1 MKRVLSFLLAAVLA
15 SSLLALPAG
24 AADVVRFADVTD
36 QNTIMAVESLRLM
49 GVLDGYN
56 DNTFRPNAALNRAQ
70 FCKMAV
76 YAMHGQEELGLYSTV
91 TIFPDAKPSHWASA
105 YINMASRKGVIA
117 GYPDGRFHPERSVTV
132 GQAVT
137 ILLRMLGYK
146 DEDIGGVWP
155 ASYMAVG
162 ATVGL
167 TDGVGTNGNATL
179 TRSQAAQLFLN
190 LLRADMKE
198 KGSYLSSLGGTVL
211 ANQVLV
217 TSSAAGPDGKET
229 AMRLASGETVYQ
241 MASGKA
247 SNGALNGLRGSLVL
261 DKSGKVLT
269 FVPDAMGVQMTITVA
284 SAKAGQITDVSGA
297 VYTVTGTTQTYYNG
311 AEKPWSEVFSW
322 VSAGSTVTLYLNAA
336 GGADYI
342 FVGGGSTANA
352 AVIVYDNGSTAGFA
366 DLTGGATGYKLYK
379 NGAEVVTKDIQKYD
393 VATYS
398 PATNSIRVCD
408 TRISGFYES
417 CSPSPDEPETI
428 TVLGHDFPVLV
439 TARESISHFKPGDQL
454 TLLLTEDNQVAG
466 AVEAK
471 GTVASS
477 NAIGIVREGGRVDLL
492 CGISLFG
499 GSDDGKDL
507 VGQLVRVS
515 STYRDSTTFKGHLS
529 LSRLAG
535 GNASGNL
542 DVAARTMGQRKLAD
556 NVMIFQNG
564 LDGAE
569 AVSLSDLTDGVIPS
583 GQIAYARVNS
593 ANKVDLIVLNSGID
607 GTVIYGRV
615 YIEMNEVSKVK
626 RDENGNPIRD
636 SKGNLVYEQVDI
648 ETLGVEYGNGKR
660 TKAFSMRYDVN
671 GGDYVAVTLN
681 RGGTG
686 FSSLKK
692 LSETKNVPNSA
703 WTSESLVTIGGR
715 TYTVPSNVLCYNRD
729 MKMWVTLAE
738 AHAYAEQC
746 SIYTEGGY
754 VRCIEV
760 KR

>member
-1 MKRVLSFLLAAVLA
+1 MKRFWSFLLAAVTAL
-15 SSLLALPAG
+15 SLLALPAE
-24 AADVVRFADVTD
+24 AADVVRFSDVTD
-36 QNTIMAVESLRLM
+36 RGTITAVESLRLM
-49 GVLDGYN
+49 GVLDGYS

-91 TIFPDAKPSHWASA
+91 TIFPDAKPAHWASA

-137 ILLRMLGYK
+137 ILLRMLGYEDK
-146 DEDIGGVWP
+146 DIGGVWP
-155 ASYMAVG
+155 DSYMAVG
-162 ATVGL
+162 ATAGL

-179 TRSQAAQLFLN
+179 TRGQAAQLFLN
-190 LLRADMKE
+190 LLRSDMK
-198 KGSYLSSLGGTVL
+198 KGGSYLSSLGGTVL

-217 TSSAAGPDGKET
+217 TSSAAGPDGLET
-229 AMRLASGETVYQ
+229 AMRLASGDNVYQ
-241 MASGKA
+241 LASGKA

-284 SAKAGQITDVSGA
+284 SAKAGQIVDTSGA

-311 AEKPWSEVFSW
+311 EEQPWSKVFSW
-322 VSAGSTVTLYLNAA
+322 VSAGSTVTLYLNAS

-342 FVGGGSTANA
+342 FVGGGSTASS
-352 AVIVYDNGSTAGFA
+352 AVVVYDNGSTAGFA
-366 DLTGGATGYKLYK
+366 DLANGATGYRIYK
-379 NGAEVVTKDIQKYD
+379 NGAEVLAKDIQKYD

-398 PATNSIRVCD
+398 PTTNSIRVCD

-417 CSPSPDEPETI
+417 SSPGPDDPETI
-428 TVLGHDFPVLV
+428 TVLGHPFPVLT
-439 TARESISHFKPGDQL
+439 TARESVSRFKPGDQL

-466 AVEAK
+466 AVEAQ
-471 GTVASS
+471 GNVASS

-492 CGISLFG
+492 CGISLSG
-499 GSDDGKDL
+499 AAEDGKDL
-507 VGQLVRVS
+507 VGQLARVS
-515 STYRDSTTFKGHLS
+515 STYRGHITLTRLS
-529 LSRLAG
+529 G

-542 DVAARTMGQRKLAD
+542 DVAERTLGRRKLAD

-569 AVSLSDLTDGVIPS
+569 AVSLSDLTDGVIPA
-583 GQIAYARVNS
+583 GRIAYAR
-593 ANKVDLIVLNSGID
+593 ANAADRVDLIVLNSGMD
-607 GTVIYGRV
+607 GTVLYGRV
-615 YIEMNEVSKVK
+615 YLEVEDST
-626 RDENGNPIRD
+626 NPAT
-636 SKGNLVYEQVDI
+636 GE
-648 ETLGVEYGNGKR
+648 ETGRELMGVEYGNGQR
-660 TKAFSMRYDVN
+660 TKAFAMNYSVN

-692 LSETKNVPNSA
+692 LTESRNVPNSA
-703 WTSESLVTIGGR
+703 WTGENMVTLGGT
-715 TYTVPSNVLCYNRD
+715 TYRVPSNVLCYNRD
-729 MKMWVTLAE
+729 MRMWVSLAE
-738 AHAYAEQC
+738 AHAYSDHC
-746 SIYTEGGY
+746 NIYTDGGY

-760 KR
+760 SR

>member
-1 MKRVLSFLLAAVLA
+1 MKRFWSFLLAAVMA
-15 SSLLALPAG
+15 SSLLVLPAG
-24 AADVVRFADVTD
+24 AADTVRFSDVTD
-36 QNTIMAVESLRLM
+36 RNTIMAVESLRLM
-49 GVLDGYN
+49 GVLDGYS
-56 DNTFRPNAALNRAQ
+56 DNTFRPGAALNRAQ

-117 GYPDGRFHPERSVTV
+117 GYPDGKFHPERSVTV

-179 TRSQAAQLFLN
+179 TRGQAAQLFLN

-311 AEKPWSEVFSW
+311 AEKPWSQVFSW

-342 FVGGGSTANA
+342 FVGGGSIASS
-352 AVIVYDNGSTAGFA
+352 AVIVYDDGSTAGFA
-366 DLTGGATGYKLYK
+366 DLTGGSTNYKLYK
-379 NGAEVVTKDIQKYD
+379 NGAEVVAKDIRKYD

-398 PATNSIRVCD
+398 PATNAIRVCD

-428 TVLGHDFPVLV
+428 TVLGHDFPVLA
-439 TARESISHFKPGDQL
+439 TARESISRFKPGDQL

-492 CGISLFG
+492 CGISLTG
-499 GSDDGKDL
+499 AAEDGKDL

-515 STYRDSTTFKGHLS
+515 STYRGHIG

-535 GNASGNL
+535 GNAGGNL
-542 DVAARTMGQRKLAD
+542 DVAERTLGQRKLAD

-583 GQIAYARVNS
+583 GRIAYARVNS

-615 YIEMNEVSKVK
+615 YLEMQYT
-626 RDENGNPIRD
+626 PILD
-636 SKGNLVYEQVDI
+636 KDGKPTGEESSLELI
-648 ETLGVEYGNGKR
+648 GVEYGNGKR

-692 LSETKNVPNSA
+692 LDETKNVPNSA

-715 TYTVPSNVLCYNRD
+715 TYKVPSNVLCYNRD

-738 AHAYAEQC
+738 AHAYAESS

>member
-1 MKRVLSFLLAAVLA
+1 MKRFWSFLLAAVMA
-15 SSLLALPAG
+15 SSLLVLPAG
-24 AADVVRFADVTD
+24 AADVVRFSDVTD
-36 QNTIMAVESLRLM
+36 RNTVMAVESLRLM
-49 GVLDGYN
+49 GVLDGYS
-56 DNTFRPNAALNRAQ
+56 DNTFRPGAALNRAQ

-76 YAMHGQEELGLYSTV
+76 YAMNGEEELGLYNTV
-91 TIFPDAKPSHWASA
+91 TIFPDTKPTHWASA

-117 GYPDGRFHPERSVTV
+117 GYPDGKFHPERSVTV

-146 DEDIGGVWP
+146 DENIGGVWP

-179 TRSQAAQLFLN
+179 TRGQAAQLFLN

-198 KGSYLSSLGGTVL
+198 GGSYLASLKATVL
-211 ANQVLV
+211 ENQVLV
-217 TSSAAGPDGKET
+217 TSSAPGPDGLET
-229 AMRLASGETVYQ
+229 AMKLASGETVYQ
-241 MASGKA
+241 LASGKA

-261 DKSGKVLT
+261 DKSGRVIT
-269 FVPDAMGVQMTITVA
+269 FVPDAMGVQLTVTVA
-284 SAKAGQITDVSGA
+284 SAKANQIVDVSGA
-297 VYTVTGTTQTYYNG
+297 TYAVTGKTQTYYNG
-311 AEKPWSEVFSW
+311 EEKPWSEVFSW
-322 VSAGSTVTLYLNAA
+322 VSAGSTVTLYLNSA

-342 FVGGGSTANA
+342 FVGGGSAA
-352 AVIVYDNGSTAGFA
+352 SSAVIAYEDGTTAGFA

-379 NGAEVVTKDIQKYD
+379 NGAEVLARDIRRYD

-417 CSPSPDEPETI
+417 CSPSPDEPSEI
-428 TVLGHDFPVLV
+428 TVLGHAFPVLA
-439 TARESISHFKPGDQL
+439 TARESISRFKPGDQL

-471 GTVASS
+471 GTVAAS

-492 CGISLFG
+492 CGISLTG
-499 GSDDGKDL
+499 AETDGKDL
-507 VGQLVRVS
+507 VGQLARVS
-515 STYRDSTTFKGHLS
+515 STYRGHIG
-529 LSRLAG
+529 LSRLSG
-535 GNASGNL
+535 GNAGGDL
-542 DVAARTMGQRKLAD
+542 DVAARTLGRQKLAD

-564 LDGAE
+564 VDGAE
-569 AVSLSDLTDGVIPS
+569 AVSLSSLNRGVIPA
-583 GQIAYARVNS
+583 GQIVYARKNS
-593 ANKVDLIVLNSGID
+593 ADKVDLIVMNTGVE

-615 YIEMNEVSKVK
+615 YWEYESEQQPVYGEP
-626 RDENGNPIRD
+626 DANGDRP
-636 SKGNLVYEQVDI
+636 VVDTVEKTTEKI
-648 ETLGVEYGNGKR
+648 GVEYGNGKR
-660 TKAFSMRYDVN
+660 TKAFSMRYNVT

-681 RGGTG
+681 SGGTG

-692 LSETKNVPNSA
+692 LDETKDVPNSA
-703 WTSESLVTIGGR
+703 WTSENLVTVGGR
-715 TYTVPSNVLCYNRD
+715 TYTVPSDVLCYNRD
-729 MKMWVTLAE
+729 MKLWVTLAE
-738 AHAYAEQC
+738 AHAYADRC
-746 SIYTEGGY
+746 SIYTDGGY

>member
-1 MKRVLSFLLAAVLA
+1 MKKFWSFLLAAVMA

-91 TIFPDAKPSHWASA
+91 TIFPDAKPTHWASA

-117 GYPDGRFHPERSVTV
+117 GYPDGKFHPERSVTV

-146 DEDIGGVWP
+146 DEDVGGVWP

-162 ATVGL
+162 AAAGL

-179 TRSQAAQLFLN
+179 TRGQAARLFLN

-211 ANQVLV
+211 KNQVLV
-217 TSSAAGPDGKET
+217 TSSAAGPDGQET

-241 MASGKA
+241 MANGKA

-261 DKSGKVLT
+261 DKSGKALT
-269 FVPDAMGVQMTITVA
+269 FVPDAMGVQMTITVS
-284 SAKAGQITDVSGA
+284 SAKATQIVDVSGGT
-297 VYTVTGTTQTYYNG
+297 YSVTGTTQTYYNG
-311 AEKPWSEVFSW
+311 EEKPWSQVFSW
-322 VSAGSTVTLYLNAA
+322 VSAGSTVTLYLNSA

-428 TVLGHDFPVLV
+428 TVLGHDFPVLA

-466 AVEAK
+466 AVEAQ
-471 GTVASS
+471 GSVASS

-492 CGISLFG
+492 CGISLSG
-499 GSDDGKDL
+499 AEEDGKDL
-507 VGQLVRVS
+507 VGQLARVS
-515 STYRDSTTFKGHLS
+515 STYRGHIG

-535 GNASGNL
+535 GNAGGNL
-542 DVAARTMGQRKLAD
+542 DVAERTLGQRKLAD
-556 NVMIFQNG
+556 NVMIFRNG

-583 GQIAYARVNS
+583 GRIAYARVNS
-593 ANKVDLIVLNSGID
+593 SDKVDLIVINSGID
-607 GTVIYGRV
+607 GTVLYGRV
-615 YIEMNEVSKVK
+615 FIEVESTPIF
-626 RDENGNPIRD
+626 DAAGNYTGKDNTRE
-636 SKGNLVYEQVDI
+636 LM
-648 ETLGVEYGNGKR
+648 GVEYGNGQR
-660 TKAFSMRYDVN
+660 TKAFAMNYNVN

-692 LSETKNVPNSA
+692 LNETKNVPNSA
-703 WTSESLVTIGGR
+703 WTSESAVTIGGT
-715 TYTVPSNVLCYNRD
+715 TYRVPSNVQCYNRD

-738 AHAYAEQC
+738 AHAYAESS

-754 VRCIEV
+754 VRCIEA

>member
-1 MKRVLSFLLAAVLA
+1 MKRFWSFLLAAVMA
-15 SSLLALPAG
+15 SSLLVLPAG
-24 AADVVRFADVTD
+24 AADVVRFSDVTD
-36 QNTIMAVESLRLM
+36 RNTVMAVESLRLM
-49 GVLDGYN
+49 GVLDGYS
-56 DNTFRPNAALNRAQ
+56 DNTFRPGAALNRAQ

-76 YAMHGQEELGLYSTV
+76 YAMNGEEELGLYNTV
-91 TIFPDAKPSHWASA
+91 TIFPDTKPTHWASA

-117 GYPDGRFHPERSVTV
+117 GYPDGKFHPERSVTV

-146 DEDIGGVWP
+146 DENIGGVWP

-179 TRSQAAQLFLN
+179 TRGQAAQLFLN

-198 KGSYLSSLGGTVL
+198 GGSYLASLKATVL
-211 ANQVLV
+211 ENQVLV
-217 TSSAAGPDGKET
+217 TSSAPGPDGLET
-229 AMRLASGETVYQ
+229 AMKLASGETVYQ
-241 MASGKA
+241 LASGKA

-261 DKSGKVLT
+261 DKSGRVIT
-269 FVPDAMGVQMTITVA
+269 FVPDAMGVQLTVTVA
-284 SAKAGQITDVSGA
+284 SAKANQIVDVSGA
-297 VYTVTGTTQTYYNG
+297 TYAVTGKTQTYYNG
-311 AEKPWSEVFSW
+311 EEKPWSEVFSW
-322 VSAGSTVTLYLNAA
+322 VSAGSTVTLYLNSA

-342 FVGGGSTANA
+342 FVGGGSA
-352 AVIVYDNGSTAGFA
+352 ASSAVVAYEDGTTAGFA

-379 NGAEVVTKDIQKYD
+379 NGAEVLARDIRKYD

-417 CSPSPDEPETI
+417 CSPSPDEPSEI
-428 TVLGHDFPVLV
+428 TVLGHAFPVLA
-439 TARESISHFKPGDQL
+439 TARQSISRFKPGDQL

-471 GTVASS
+471 GTVAAS

-492 CGISLFG
+492 CGISLTG
-499 GSDDGKDL
+499 AETDGKDL
-507 VGQLVRVS
+507 VGQLARVS
-515 STYRDSTTFKGHLS
+515 STYRGHIG
-529 LSRLAG
+529 LSRLSG
-535 GNASGNL
+535 GNAGGDL
-542 DVAARTMGQRKLAD
+542 DVAARTLGRRKLAD

-564 LDGAE
+564 VDGAE
-569 AVSLSDLTDGVIPS
+569 AVSLASLNRGVIPA
-583 GQIAYARVNS
+583 GQIVYARTN
-593 ANKVDLIVLNSGID
+593 AADKVDLIVMNTGVE

-615 YIEMNEVSKVK
+615 YWEYESEQQPVYG
-626 RDENGNPIRD
+626 DPDANGDRP
-636 SKGNLVYEQVDI
+636 VVDTVEKTTEKI
-648 ETLGVEYGNGKR
+648 GVEYGNGKR
-660 TKAFSMRYDVN
+660 TKAFSMRYNVT

-681 RGGTG
+681 SGGTG

-692 LSETKNVPNSA
+692 LDETKDVPNSA
-703 WTSESLVTIGGR
+703 WTSENLVTVGGR
-715 TYTVPSNVLCYNRD
+715 TYTVPSDVLCYNRD
-729 MKMWVTLAE
+729 MKLWVTLAE
-738 AHAYAEQC
+738 AHAYADRC
-746 SIYTEGGY
+746 SIYTDGGY

>member
-1 MKRVLSFLLAAVLA
+1 MKRILSFLLAAVLA

-24 AADVVRFADVTD
+24 AADVVRFSDVTD
-36 QNTIMAVESLRLM
+36 RNTIMAVESLRLM

-56 DNTFRPNAALNRAQ
+56 DNTFRPGAALNRAQ

-76 YAMHGQEELGLYSTV
+76 YAMNGEEELGLYNTV

-105 YINMASRKGVIA
+105 YINMASRKGIIA
-117 GYPDGRFHPERSVTV
+117 GYPDGKFHPERSVTV

-137 ILLRMLGYK
+137 ILLRMLGYEDK
-146 DEDIGGVWP
+146 DIGGVWP

-179 TRSQAAQLFLN
+179 TRGQAAQLFLN

-198 KGSYLSSLGGTVL
+198 KGSYLSSLKGTVL
-211 ANQVLV
+211 ENQVLV
-217 TSSAAGPDGKET
+217 TSSATGPDGKET
-229 AMRLASGETVYQ
+229 AMKLASGDTVYQ

-261 DKSGKVLT
+261 DRSGKVLT
-269 FVPDAMGVQMTITVA
+269 FVPDAMGVQMTVTVA

-297 VYTVTGTTQTYYNG
+297 VYTVTGKTQTYYNG
-311 AEKPWSEVFSW
+311 EEKPWSEVFSW
-322 VSAGSTVTLYLNAA
+322 VSAGSTVTLYLNSA

-342 FVGGGSTANA
+342 FVGGGSEASS
-352 AVIVYDNGSTAGFA
+352 AVIVYSDGSTAGFG
-366 DLTGGATGYKLYK
+366 DLTGGSTNYKLYK
-379 NGAEVVTKDIQKYD
+379 NGAEVLARDVRKYD
-393 VATYS
+393 VATYA

-417 CSPSPDEPETI
+417 CAPSPDEPEEI
-428 TVLGHDFPVLV
+428 TVLGHTFPVLP
-439 TARESISHFKPGDQL
+439 TARESVSKFKPGDQL
-454 TLLLTEDNQVAG
+454 TLLLTEGNQVAG

-471 GTVASS
+471 GSVASS

-492 CGISLFG
+492 CGITLSG

-515 STYRDSTTFKGHLS
+515 STSRGHLG
-529 LSRLAG
+529 LSRLSG
-535 GNASGNL
+535 GNAGGNL
-542 DVAARTMGQRKLAD
+542 DVAERTMGQRKLAD

-564 LDGAE
+564 VDGAE

-583 GQIAYARVNS
+583 GRIAYARVNS
-593 ANKVDLIVLNSGID
+593 AGKVDLIVINSSVD
-607 GTVIYGRV
+607 GTVIYGRIYLEIEDTQTPV
-615 YIEMNEVSKVK
+615 YGEE
-626 RDENGNPIRD
+626 DE
-636 SKGNLVYEQVDI
+636 KGNKPVVDVI
-648 ETLGVEYGNGKR
+648 QGTKEKIGVEYGNGKR
-660 TKAFSMRYDVN
+660 TKAFAMRYNVN
-671 GGDYVAVTLN
+671 GGDFVAVTLN

-686 FSSLKK
+686 FSSLRK
-692 LSETKNVPNSA
+692 LDETKNVPNSA
-703 WTSESLVTIGGR
+703 WTSENLVTVGGR
-715 TYTVPSNVLCYNRD
+715 TYKVPANVLCYNGD

-738 AHAYAEQC
+738 AHAYADQC
-746 SIYTEGGY
+746 NIYTDGGY

>member
-1 MKRVLSFLLAAVLA
+1 MKRFWSFLLAAVLA
-15 SSLLALPAG
+15 SSLLVFPAG
-24 AADVVRFADVTD
+24 AADVVRFSDVTD
-36 QNTIMAVESLRLM
+36 RNTIMAVESLRLM

-56 DNTFRPNAALNRAQ
+56 DNTFRPGAALNRAQ

-91 TIFPDAKPSHWASA
+91 TIFPDVKPSHWASA
-105 YINMASRKGVIA
+105 YINMASRKGIIA
-117 GYPDGRFHPERSVTV
+117 GYPDGRFHPERTVTV

-137 ILLRMLGYK
+137 ILLRMLGYEDK
-146 DEDIGGVWP
+146 DIGGVWP

-167 TDGVGTNGNATL
+167 TDGVGANGNATL
-179 TRSQAAQLFLN
+179 TRGQAAQLFLN

-229 AMRLASGETVYQ
+229 AMKLASGETVYQ

-261 DKSGKVLT
+261 DKSGKALT
-269 FVPDAMGVQMTITVA
+269 FVPDTMGVQMTITVA
-284 SAKAGQITDVSGA
+284 SAKAGQIVDVSGA
-297 VYTVTGTTQTYYNG
+297 VYTVTGKTQTYYNG
-311 AEKPWSEVFSW
+311 EEKPWSEVFSW

-342 FVGGGSTANA
+342 FVGGGSTASS
-352 AVIVYDNGSTAGFA
+352 AVIVYDDGSTAGFA
-366 DLTGGATGYKLYK
+366 DLTGGSTNYKLYK
-379 NGAEVVTKDIQKYD
+379 NGAEVVAKDIRKYD

-398 PATNSIRVCD
+398 PATNAIRVCD

-428 TVLGHDFPVLV
+428 TVLGHDFPVLA
-439 TARESISHFKPGDQL
+439 TARESVSRFKPGDQL

-477 NAIGIVREGGRVDLL
+477 NAVGIVREGGRVDLL
-492 CGISLFG
+492 CGISLTG
-499 GSDDGKDL
+499 AAEDGKDL

-515 STYRDSTTFKGHLS
+515 STYRGHIG
-529 LSRLAG
+529 LSRLSG
-535 GNASGNL
+535 GNATGNL
-542 DVAARTMGQRKLAD
+542 DVAERTLGQRKLAD

-564 LDGAE
+564 LNGAE
-569 AVSLSDLTDGVIPS
+569 AVSLSDLTDGVVPS
-583 GQIAYARVNS
+583 GRIAYARVNS

-615 YIEMNEVSKVK
+615 YLEMQYT
-626 RDENGNPIRD
+626 PILD
-636 SKGNLVYEQVDI
+636 KDGKPTGEESSLELI
-648 ETLGVEYGNGKR
+648 GVEYGNGKR
-660 TKAFSMRYDVN
+660 TKAFAMGYNVN

-692 LSETKNVPNSA
+692 LDETKNVPNSA

-715 TYTVPSNVLCYNRD
+715 TYKVPSNVLCYNRD

-738 AHAYAEQC
+738 AHAYAE
-746 SIYTEGGY
+746 SSNIYTEGGY

>member
-1 MKRVLSFLLAAVLA
+1 MKKRLLSLLLAVCLAASVLV
-15 SSLLALPAG
+15 LPAS
-24 AADVVRFADVTD
+24 AAETVRFSDVTD
-36 QNTIMAVESLRLM
+36 RDTAMAVESLRLL
-49 GVLDGYN
+49 GVLDGYA
-56 DNTFRPNAALNRAQ
+56 DGSFRPGGVLTRAQ

-76 YAMHGQEELGLYSTV
+76 YAMNGEEELGLYNTV
-91 TIFPDAKPSHWASA
+91 TIFPDTKPTHWASA

-117 GYPDGRFHPERSVTV
+117 GYPDGKFHPERSVTV

-146 DEDIGGVWP
+146 DENIGGVWP

-179 TRSQAAQLFLN
+179 TRGQAAQLFLN

-198 KGSYLSSLGGTVL
+198 GGSYLVSLKATVL
-211 ANQVLV
+211 ENQVLV
-217 TSSAAGPDGKET
+217 TSSAPGPDGLET
-229 AMRLASGETVYQ
+229 AMKLASGETVYQ
-241 MASGKA
+241 LASGKA

-261 DKSGKVLT
+261 DKSGRVIT
-269 FVPDAMGVQMTITVA
+269 FVPDAMGVQMTVTVA
-284 SAKAGQITDVSGA
+284 SAKANQIVDVSGA
-297 VYTVTGTTQTYYNG
+297 TYAVTGKTQTYYNG
-311 AEKPWSEVFSW
+311 EEKPWSEVFSW
-322 VSAGSTVTLYLNAA
+322 VSAGSTVTLYLNSA

-342 FVGGGSTANA
+342 FVGGGSA
-352 AVIVYDNGSTAGFA
+352 ASSAVVAYEDGTTAGFA

-379 NGAEVVTKDIQKYD
+379 NGAEVLARDIRKYD

-417 CSPSPDEPETI
+417 CSPSPDEPSEI
-428 TVLGHDFPVLV
+428 TVLGHAFPVLA
-439 TARESISHFKPGDQL
+439 TARQSISRFKPGDQL

-471 GTVASS
+471 GTVAAS

-492 CGISLFG
+492 CGISLTG
-499 GSDDGKDL
+499 AETDGKDL
-507 VGQLVRVS
+507 VGQLARVS
-515 STYRDSTTFKGHLS
+515 STYRGHIG
-529 LSRLAG
+529 LSRLSG
-535 GNASGNL
+535 GNAGGDL
-542 DVAARTMGQRKLAD
+542 DVAARTLGRRKLAD

-564 LDGAE
+564 VDGAE
-569 AVSLSDLTDGVIPS
+569 AVSLASLNRGVIPA
-583 GQIAYARVNS
+583 GQIVYARTN
-593 ANKVDLIVLNSGID
+593 AADKVDLIVMNTGVE

-615 YIEMNEVSKVK
+615 YWEYESEQQPVYG
-626 RDENGNPIRD
+626 DPDANGDRP
-636 SKGNLVYEQVDI
+636 VVDTVEKTTEKI
-648 ETLGVEYGNGKR
+648 GVEYGNGKR
-660 TKAFSMRYDVN
+660 TKAFSMRYNVT

-681 RGGTG
+681 SGGTG

-692 LSETKNVPNSA
+692 LDETKDVPNSA
-703 WTSESLVTIGGR
+703 WTSENLVTVGGR
-715 TYTVPSNVLCYNRD
+715 TYTVPSDVLCYNRD
-729 MKMWVTLAE
+729 MKLWVTLAE
-738 AHAYAEQC
+738 AHAYADRC
-746 SIYTEGGY
+746 SIYTDGGY

>member
-1 MKRVLSFLLAAVLA
+1 MKRFWSFLLAAVMA
-15 SSLLALPAG
+15 SSLLVLPAG
-24 AADVVRFADVTD
+24 AADVVRFSDVTD

-49 GVLDGYN
+49 GVLDGYS
-56 DNTFRPNAALNRAQ
+56 DNTFRPGTALNRAQ

-76 YAMHGQEELGLYSTV
+76 YAMNGEEELGLYNTV

-105 YINMASRKGVIA
+105 YINMASRKGIIA
-117 GYPDGRFHPERSVTV
+117 GYPDGKFHPERTVTV

-137 ILLRMLGYK
+137 ILLRMLGYEDK
-146 DEDIGGVWP
+146 DIGGVWP

-179 TRSQAAQLFLN
+179 TRGQAAQLFLN

-217 TSSAAGPDGKET
+217 TSSAAGPDGRET
-229 AMRLASGETVYQ
+229 AMKLASGDTVYQ

-284 SAKAGQITDVSGA
+284 SAKAGQITDISGA
-297 VYTVTGTTQTYYNG
+297 VYTVTGKTQTYYNG
-311 AEKPWSEVFSW
+311 EEKPWSEVYSW
-322 VSAGSTVTLYLNAA
+322 VSAGSTVTLYLNAG

-342 FVGGGSTANA
+342 FVGGGSTASS
-352 AVIVYDNGSTAGFA
+352 AVIVYDDGSTAGFG
-366 DLTGGATGYKLYK
+366 DLTGGSTNYKLYK
-379 NGAEVVTKDIQKYD
+379 NGATVLAKDIRKYD

-428 TVLGHDFPVLV
+428 TVLGHAFPVLT
-439 TARESISHFKPGDQL
+439 TARDTISRFKPGDQL

-466 AVEAK
+466 AVEAQ
-471 GTVASS
+471 GSVASS
-477 NAIGIVREGGRVDLL
+477 NAVGIVREGGRVDLL
-492 CGISLFG
+492 CGISLTG
-499 GSDDGKDL
+499 AAEDGKDL

-515 STYRDSTTFKGHLS
+515 STYRGHIG
-529 LSRLAG
+529 LSRLSG
-535 GNASGNL
+535 GNATGNL
-542 DVAARTMGQRKLAD
+542 DVAERTLGRRKLAD

-583 GQIAYARVNS
+583 GRVAYARVNS
-593 ANKVDLIVLNSGID
+593 ADKVDLILLNSGLD

-615 YIEMNEVSKVK
+615 FIEVESTPIL
-626 RDENGNPIRD
+626 DADGNYTGKD
-636 SKGNLVYEQVDI
+636 SMRELM
-648 ETLGVEYGNGKR
+648 GVEYGNGKR
-660 TKAFSMRYDVN
+660 TKAFAMGYNVN
-671 GGDYVAVTLN
+671 GGDYAAVTLN

-692 LSETKNVPNSA
+692 LIETENVPNSA
-703 WTSESLVTIGGR
+703 WTSSSLVTIGGR
-715 TYTVPSNVLCYNRD
+715 TYKVPPNVLCYNRD

-738 AHAYAEQC
+738 AHAYAESS
-746 SIYTEGGY
+746 SIYTDGGY

>member
-1 MKRVLSFLLAAVLA
+1 MKRFWSFLLAAVMA
-15 SSLLALPAG
+15 SSLLVFPAG
-24 AADVVRFADVTD
+24 AADVARFSDVTD

-56 DNTFRPNAALNRAQ
+56 DNTFRPGAALNRAQ

-76 YAMHGQEELGLYSTV
+76 YAMNGQEELGLYSTV
-91 TIFPDAKPSHWASA
+91 TIFPDAKPTHWASA

-117 GYPDGRFHPERSVTV
+117 GYPDGKFHPERSVTV

-137 ILLRMLGYK
+137 ILLRMLGYEDK
-146 DEDIGGVWP
+146 DIGGVWP

-179 TRSQAAQLFLN
+179 TRGQAAQLFLN
-190 LLRADMKE
+190 LLRSDMKE

-229 AMRLASGETVYQ
+229 AMKLASGDTVYQ

-284 SAKAGQITDVSGA
+284 SAKASQIVDVSGGT
-297 VYTVTGTTQTYYNG
+297 YTVTGTTKTYYNG
-311 AEKPWSEVFSW
+311 EKKSWSEVFSW
-322 VSAGSTVTLYLNAA
+322 VSAGSTVTLYLNAG

-342 FVGGGSTANA
+342 FVGGGSTASS
-352 AVIVYDNGSTAGFA
+352 AVIVYDDGSTAGFG

-379 NGAEVVTKDIQKYD
+379 NGAEVLARDIRKYD

-417 CSPSPDEPETI
+417 CSPSPDAPEEI
-428 TVLGHDFPVLV
+428 TVLGHAFPVLA
-439 TARESISHFKPGDQL
+439 TARESISRFKPGDQL

-466 AVEAK
+466 AVEAQ
-471 GTVASS
+471 GSVASS
-477 NAIGIVREGGRVDLL
+477 NAVGIVREGGRVDLL
-492 CGISLFG
+492 CGISLTG
-499 GSDDGKDL
+499 ASEDGKDL

-515 STYRDSTTFKGHLS
+515 STYRGHIG
-529 LSRLAG
+529 LSRLSG
-535 GNASGNL
+535 GNATGNL
-542 DVAARTMGQRKLAD
+542 DVAERTLGRRKLAD

-564 LDGAE
+564 VDGAE
-569 AVSLSDLTDGVIPS
+569 AVSLSSLTDGVIPA
-583 GQIAYARVNS
+583 GRIAYAR
-593 ANKVDLIVLNSGID
+593 ANAADKVDLIVLNSGID

-615 YIEMNEVSKVK
+615 YLEIESTERPVYGEE
-626 RDENGNPIRD
+626 DD
-636 SKGNLVYEQVDI
+636 KGDRPVVDTI
-648 ETLGVEYGNGKR
+648 ETTLEKMGVEYGNGKR
-660 TKAFSMRYDVN
+660 TKAFAMRYGVN
-671 GGDYVAVTLN
+671 SGDYVAVTLN
-681 RGGTG
+681 SGGTG

-692 LSETKNVPNSA
+692 LTETRNVPNSA
-703 WTSESLVTIGGR
+703 WTSESLVTIGGS
-715 TYTVPSNVLCYNRD
+715 TYKVPSNVLCYNRD

-738 AHAYAEQC
+738 AHAYAESS

>member
-1 MKRVLSFLLAAVLA
+1 MKRILSFLLAAVLA
-15 SSLLALPAG
+15 SSLLVLPAG

-56 DNTFRPNAALNRAQ
+56 DNTFRPGAALNRAQ

-76 YAMHGQEELGLYSTV
+76 YAMHGEEELGLYNTV

-117 GYPDGRFHPERSVTV
+117 GYPDGKFHPERSVTV

-155 ASYMAVG
+155 ASYMAAG

-179 TRSQAAQLFLN
+179 TRGQAAQLFLN
-190 LLRADMKE
+190 LLRSDMKE
-198 KGSYLSSLGGTVL
+198 KGSYLASLGGTVL
-211 ANQVLV
+211 ENQVLV
-217 TSSAAGPDGKET
+217 TSSATGPDGLET
-229 AMRLASGETVYQ
+229 AMKLASGDTVYQ

-247 SNGALNGLRGSLVL
+247 SNGALNGLRGTLVL

-269 FVPDAMGVQMTITVA
+269 FVPDAMGVQMTITLA
-284 SAKAGQITDVSGA
+284 SAKASQITDTSGA
-297 VYTVTGTTQTYYNG
+297 TYAVTGTTQTYYNG
-311 AEKPWSEVFSW
+311 EEKPWSEVFSW
-322 VSAGSTVTLYLNAA
+322 VSAGSTVTLYLNSA

-342 FVGGGSTANA
+342 FVGGGSEANS
-352 AVIVYDNGSTAGFA
+352 AVIVYDDGSTAGFG
-366 DLTGGATGYKLYK
+366 DLTGGSSNYKIYK
-379 NGAEVVTKDIQKYD
+379 NGAEATAKNIQKYD

-408 TRISGFYES
+408 TRISGFYEK
-417 CSPSPDEPETI
+417 CAPNPDEPSEI
-428 TVLGHDFPVLV
+428 TVLGHDFPVLA
-439 TARESISHFKPGDQL
+439 TAQASISKFKPGDQL

-471 GTVASS
+471 GNVVSS

-492 CGISLFG
+492 CGISLTG
-499 GSDDGKDL
+499 ASEDGKDL
-507 VGQLVRVS
+507 VGQLARVS
-515 STYRDSTTFKGHLS
+515 STYRGHIG
-529 LSRLAG
+529 LSRLGG
-535 GNASGNL
+535 GNAGGDL
-542 DVAARTMGQRKLAD
+542 DVAERTMGQRKLAD
-556 NVMIFQNG
+556 NVMIFENG
-564 LDGAE
+564 VDGVE
-569 AVSLSDLTDGVIPS
+569 AVSLSSLTDGVIPA
-583 GQIAYARVNS
+583 GRIAYAR
-593 ANKVDLIVLNSGID
+593 ANFADKVDLIVLNTGID

-615 YIEMNEVSKVK
+615 SIEIQSKEVPIKNEAGEDDTK
-626 RDENGNPIRD
+626 
-636 SKGNLVYEQVDI
+636 LVTWEAI
-648 ETLGVEYGNGKR
+648 SIEYGNDKK
-660 TKAFSMRYDVN
+660 TKAYAMRYDVN

-681 RGGTG
+681 RNQSG

-692 LSETKNVPNSA
+692 LDETKNVPNSA
-703 WTSESLVTIGGR
+703 WTSENAVTIGGR
-715 TYTVPSNVLCYNRD
+715 TYKVPSNVQCYNRD
-729 MKMWVTLAE
+729 MKRWVTLAE
-738 AHAYAEQC
+738 AHAYSDHC
-746 SIYTEGGY
+746 SIYTDGGY

>member
-1 MKRVLSFLLAAVLA
+1 MKRFWSFLLAAVLA

-24 AADVVRFADVTD
+24 AADVVRFSDVTD
-36 QNTIMAVESLRLM
+36 RNTIMAVESLRLM

-56 DNTFRPNAALNRAQ
+56 DNTFRPGAALNRAQ

-91 TIFPDAKPSHWASA
+91 TIFPDVKPSHWASA
-105 YINMASRKGVIA
+105 YINMASRKGIIA
-117 GYPDGRFHPERSVTV
+117 GYPDGRFHPERTVTV

-137 ILLRMLGYK
+137 ILLRMLGYEDK
-146 DEDIGGVWP
+146 DIGGVWP

-167 TDGVGTNGNATL
+167 TDGVGANGNATL
-179 TRSQAAQLFLN
+179 TRGQAAQLFLN

-229 AMRLASGETVYQ
+229 AMKLASGETVYQ

-261 DKSGKVLT
+261 DRSGKVLT
-269 FVPDAMGVQMTITVA
+269 FVPDAMGVQMTVTVA
-284 SAKAGQITDVSGA
+284 SAKAGQIVDVSGA
-297 VYTVTGTTQTYYNG
+297 VYTVTGKTQTYYNG
-311 AEKPWSEVFSW
+311 EEKPWSEVFSW
-322 VSAGSTVTLYLNAA
+322 VSAGSTVTLYLNAG

-342 FVGGGSTANA
+342 FVGGGSEASS
-352 AVIVYDNGSTAGFA
+352 AVIVYNDGSTAGFG
-366 DLTGGATGYKLYK
+366 DLAGGSTNYKLYK
-379 NGAEVVTKDIQKYD
+379 NGAEVLARDIRKYD

-398 PATNSIRVCD
+398 SATNSIRVCD
-408 TRISGFYES
+408 TRVTGFYES
-417 CSPSPDEPETI
+417 CTPSPDEPEEI
-428 TVLGHDFPVLV
+428 TVLGHVFPVLA
-439 TARESISHFKPGDQL
+439 TARESISKFKPGDQL
-454 TLLLTEDNQVAG
+454 TLLLTEGNQVAG

-471 GTVASS
+471 GSVATS

-492 CGISLFG
+492 CGISLSG

-515 STYRDSTTFKGHLS
+515 STYRGHLS
-529 LSRLAG
+529 LSRLSGGNAG
-535 GNASGNL
+535 GNLN
-542 DVAARTMGQRKLAD
+542 VAERTMGQRKLAD

-564 LDGAE
+564 VDGAE
-569 AVSLSDLTDGVIPS
+569 AVSLSSLTDGVIPS
-583 GQIAYARVNS
+583 GRIAYARTNS
-593 ANKVDLIVLNSGID
+593 AGKVDLIVLNSGVN
-607 GTVIYGRV
+607 GTVVYGRV
-615 YIEMNEVSKVK
+615 FLEIDTK
-626 RDENGNPIRD
+626 PIYD
-636 SKGNLVYEQVDI
+636 KDDTDKIIGEQEI
-648 ETLGVEYGNGKR
+648 QRLGVEYGNGQR
-660 TKAFSMRYDVN
+660 VGPFTSPYNIN
-671 GGDYVAVTLN
+671 GGEYVAITL
-681 RGGTG
+681 RGKDG
-686 FSSLKK
+686 FSSLKT
-692 LSETKNVPNSA
+692 LDETKNVPNSA
-703 WTSESLVTIGGR
+703 WTSENLVTVGGM
-715 TYTVPSNVLCYNRD
+715 TYKVPSDVHCYNRD

-738 AHAYAEQC
+738 AHAYADQC
-746 SIYTEGGY
+746 NIYTDGGY

>member
-1 MKRVLSFLLAAVLA
+1 MKRFWSFLLAAVMA
-15 SSLLALPAG
+15 SSLLVLPAG
-24 AADVVRFADVTD
+24 AADTVRFSDVTD
-36 QNTIMAVESLRLM
+36 RNTIMAVESLRLM
-49 GVLDGYN
+49 GVLDGYS
-56 DNTFRPNAALNRAQ
+56 DNTFRPGAALNRAQ

-179 TRSQAAQLFLN
+179 TRGQAAQLFLN

-342 FVGGGSTANA
+342 FVGGGSTASS
-352 AVIVYDNGSTAGFA
+352 AVIVYDDGSTAGFG

-379 NGAEVVTKDIQKYD
+379 NGAEVVAKDIRKYD

-398 PATNSIRVCD
+398 PATNAIRVCD

-428 TVLGHDFPVLV
+428 TVLGHDFPVLT
-439 TARESISHFKPGDQL
+439 TARESVSKFKPGDQL

-492 CGISLFG
+492 CGISLTG
-499 GSDDGKDL
+499 AAEDGADL

-515 STYRDSTTFKGHLS
+515 STYRGHIG
-529 LSRLAG
+529 LSRLSG
-535 GNASGNL
+535 GNAGGNL
-542 DVAARTMGQRKLAD
+542 DVAERTLGQRKLAD

-564 LDGAE
+564 VDGAE

-583 GQIAYARVNS
+583 GRIAYARVNS
-593 ANKVDLIVLNSGID
+593 ANKVDLIVLNSGVD

-615 YIEMNEVSKVK
+615 YIEIASTEVPIKNEAGEDDTK
-626 RDENGNPIRD
+626 
-636 SKGNLVYEQVDI
+636 LVTW
-648 ETLGVEYGNGKR
+648 ETIGVEYGNGKR

>member
-1 MKRVLSFLLAAVLA
+1 MKRFLSFLLAAVMA
-15 SSLLALPAG
+15 SSLLVLPAG
-24 AADVVRFADVTD
+24 AAEVVRFSDVTD

-56 DNTFRPNAALNRAQ
+56 DNTFRPGAALNRAQ

-76 YAMHGQEELGLYSTV
+76 YAMNGEEELGLYNTV

-105 YINMASRKGVIA
+105 YINMASRRGIIA
-117 GYPDGRFHPERSVTV
+117 GYPDGKFHPERTVTV

-137 ILLRMLGYK
+137 ILLRMLGYEDK
-146 DEDIGGVWP
+146 DIGGVWP

-167 TDGVGTNGNATL
+167 TDGIGANGNATL
-179 TRSQAAQLFLN
+179 TRGQAAQLFLN
-190 LLRADMKE
+190 LLRSDMKE
-198 KGSYLSSLGGTVL
+198 KGSYLSSLNATVL
-211 ANQVLV
+211 ENQVLV
-217 TSSAAGPDGKET
+217 TSSATGPDGLET
-229 AMRLASGETVYQ
+229 AMKLASGEAVYQ

-247 SNGALNGLRGSLVL
+247 SNGALNGLRGTLVL
-261 DKSGKVLT
+261 NKSGKVIT

-284 SAKAGQITDVSGA
+284 SAKASQIVDVSGA
-297 VYTVTGTTQTYYNG
+297 VYNVTGKTQTYYNG
-311 AEKPWSEVFSW
+311 EEKPWSEVFSW
-322 VSAGSTVTLYLNAA
+322 VSAGSTVTLYLNSA

-342 FVGGGSTANA
+342 FVGGGSTASS
-352 AVIVYDNGSTAGFA
+352 AVIVYDDGSTAGFG
-366 DLTGGATGYKLYK
+366 DLTGGGTNYKLYK
-379 NGAEVVTKDIQKYD
+379 NGAEVRARDIRKYD

-417 CSPSPDEPETI
+417 CSPSPDEPSEI
-428 TVLGHDFPVLV
+428 TVLGHAFPVLV
-439 TARESISHFKPGDQL
+439 TARESVAKFKPGDQL

-471 GTVASS
+471 GNVATS

-492 CGISLFG
+492 CGITLTG
-499 GSDDGKDL
+499 GAEDGKDL
-507 VGQLVRVS
+507 EGQLVRVS
-515 STYRDSTTFKGHLS
+515 STYRGHLS
-529 LSRLAG
+529 LSRLSG
-535 GNASGNL
+535 GNAIGNL

-564 LDGAE
+564 VDGVE
-569 AVSLSDLTDGVIPS
+569 SVSLSSLTDGVIPS
-583 GQIAYARVNS
+583 GRIAYARVNS
-593 ANKVDLIVLNSGID
+593 ADKVDLIVLNSGID

-615 YIEMNEVSKVK
+615 YLE
-626 RDENGNPIRD
+626 
-636 SKGNLVYEQVDI
+636 I
-648 ETLGVEYGNGKR
+648 ETTEHPVYGGVDDEGNMVVVDTTTENREKMGVEYGNGRR
-660 TKAFSMRYDVN
+660 TKAFAMRYDVN

-692 LSETKNVPNSA
+692 LDETKNVPNSA
-703 WTSESLVTIGGR
+703 WTSENLVTIGGR
-715 TYTVPSNVLCYNRD
+715 TYKVPSDVLCYNRD

-738 AHAYAEQC
+738 AHAYADQC
-746 SIYTEGGY
+746 NIYTDGGY
-754 VRCIEV
+754 VRCVEV

>member
-1 MKRVLSFLLAAVLA
+1 MKRFWSFLLAAVMA
-15 SSLLALPAG
+15 SSLLVLPAG
-24 AADVVRFADVTD
+24 AADTVRFSDVTD
-36 QNTIMAVESLRLM
+36 RNTIMAVESLRLM
-49 GVLDGYN
+49 GVLDGYS
-56 DNTFRPNAALNRAQ
+56 DNTFRPGAALNRAQ

-117 GYPDGRFHPERSVTV
+117 GYPDGKFHPERSVTV

-179 TRSQAAQLFLN
+179 TRGQAAQLFLN

-311 AEKPWSEVFSW
+311 EEKSWSEVFSW

-342 FVGGGSTANA
+342 FVGGGSTASS
-352 AVIVYDNGSTAGFA
+352 AVIVYDDGSTAGFA
-366 DLTGGATGYKLYK
+366 DLTGGSTNYKLYK
-379 NGAEVVTKDIQKYD
+379 NGAEVVAKDIRKYD

-398 PATNSIRVCD
+398 PATNAIRVCD

-428 TVLGHDFPVLV
+428 TVLGHDFPVLA
-439 TARESISHFKPGDQL
+439 TARESISRFKPGDQL

-492 CGISLFG
+492 CGISLTG
-499 GSDDGKDL
+499 AAEDGADL

-515 STYRDSTTFKGHLS
+515 STYRGHIG
-529 LSRLAG
+529 LSRLSG
-535 GNASGNL
+535 GNAGGNL
-542 DVAARTMGQRKLAD
+542 DVAERTLGQRKLAD

-564 LDGAE
+564 VDGAE

-583 GQIAYARVNS
+583 GRIAYARVNS
-593 ANKVDLIVLNSGID
+593 ANKVDLIVLNSGVD

-615 YIEMNEVSKVK
+615 YIEIASTEVPIKNEAGEDDTK
-626 RDENGNPIRD
+626 
-636 SKGNLVYEQVDI
+636 LVTW
-648 ETLGVEYGNGKR
+648 ETIGVEYGNGKR

>member
-1 MKRVLSFLLAAVLA
+1 MKRFWSFLLAAVLA
-15 SSLLALPAG
+15 SSLLVLPAG
-24 AADVVRFADVTD
+24 AADVVRFSDVTD
-36 QNTIMAVESLRLM
+36 RSTITAVESLRLM
-49 GVLDGYN
+49 GVLDGYS
-56 DNTFRPNAALNRAQ
+56 DNTFRPGAALNRAQ

-91 TIFPDAKPSHWASA
+91 TIFPDAKPAHWASA

-117 GYPDGRFHPERSVTV
+117 GYPDGKFHPERSVTV

-146 DEDIGGVWP
+146 DEDVGGVWP

-162 ATVGL
+162 ATAGL
-167 TDGVGTNGNATL
+167 TDGVGTDGNATL
-179 TRSQAAQLFLN
+179 TRGQAAQLFLN
-190 LLRADMKE
+190 LLRADMK
-198 KGSYLSSLGGTVL
+198 KGGSYLASLKGTVMQ
-211 ANQVLV
+211 NQVLV

-241 MASGKA
+241 LAGGKA

-269 FVPDAMGVQMTITVA
+269 FVPDAMGVQTTITVA
-284 SAKAGQITDVSGA
+284 SAKATQITDVSGA
-297 VYTVTGTTQTYYNG
+297 VYTVAGTTQTYYNG

-322 VSAGSTVTLYLNAA
+322 VSAGSTVTLYLNAG

-342 FVGGGSTANA
+342 FVGGGSEASS

-379 NGAEVVTKDIQKYD
+379 NGAEVVAKDIRKYD

-428 TVLGHDFPVLV
+428 TVLGHDFPVLA
-439 TARESISHFKPGDQL
+439 TARESLSRFKPGDQM

-492 CGISLFG
+492 CGITLTGASE
-499 GSDDGKDL
+499 DGKDL
-507 VGQLVRVS
+507 VGQLARVS
-515 STYRDSTTFKGHLS
+515 STYRGHIA
-529 LSRLAG
+529 LSRLSG
-535 GNASGNL
+535 GNAGGNL

-564 LDGAE
+564 LNGAE
-569 AVSLSDLTDGVIPS
+569 AVSLSDLTDGVVPA
-583 GQIAYARVNS
+583 GRIAYARVNS
-593 ANKVDLIVLNSGID
+593 AGKVDLILLNSGVD

-615 YIEMNEVSKVK
+615 YLEIESTPSPVTGEEMNREK
-626 RDENGNPIRD
+626 I
-636 SKGNLVYEQVDI
+636 
-648 ETLGVEYGNGKR
+648 GVEYGNGQR
-660 TKAFSMRYDVN
+660 TKSYAMRYGVN

-681 RGGTG
+681 RDQSG

-692 LSETKNVPNSA
+692 LNEVKNVPNSA
-703 WTSESLVTIGGR
+703 WTSESLVTIGGV
-715 TYTVPSNVLCYNRD
+715 TYKVPSSVLCYNRD

-738 AHAYAEQC
+738 AHAYTE
-746 SIYTEGGY
+746 SSNLYTEGGY

>member
-1 MKRVLSFLLAAVLA
+1 MKRFLSFLLAGAMTL
-15 SSLLALPAG
+15 SLLVLPAG
-24 AADVVRFADVTD
+24 AADVVRFSDVTD
-36 QNTIMAVESLRLM
+36 RNTIMAVETLRLM
-49 GVLDGYN
+49 GVLDGYS
-56 DNTFRPNAALNRAQ
+56 DSTFRPGAALNRAQ

-76 YAMHGQEELGLYSTV
+76 YAMNGEEELGLYSTV

-117 GYPDGRFHPERSVTV
+117 GFPDGKFHPERSVTV

-137 ILLRMLGYK
+137 ILLRMLGYEDK
-146 DEDIGGVWP
+146 DIGGVWP

-167 TDGVGTNGNATL
+167 TDGVGTNGNAAL
-179 TRSQAAQLFLN
+179 TRGQAAQLFLN

-198 KGSYLSSLGGTVL
+198 KGSYLSSLNATVL
-211 ANQVLV
+211 ENQVLV
-217 TSSAAGPDGKET
+217 TSSATGPDGLET
-229 AMRLASGETVYQ
+229 AMKLASGETVYQ

-247 SNGALNGLRGSLVL
+247 SNGALNGLRGTLVL
-261 DKSGKVLT
+261 NKSGKVIT
-269 FVPDAMGVQMTITVA
+269 FVPDAMGVQTTITVA
-284 SAKAGQITDVSGA
+284 SAKAGQIVDVSGA
-297 VYTVTGTTQTYYNG
+297 VYTVTGKTQTYYNG
-311 AEKPWSEVFSW
+311 EEKPWSEVFSW
-322 VSAGSTVTLYLNAA
+322 VSAGSTVTLYLNSA

-342 FVGGGSTANA
+342 FVGGGSAA
-352 AVIVYDNGSTAGFA
+352 SSAVIVYDDGSTAGFG
-366 DLTGGATGYKLYK
+366 DLPGGGTNYKLYK
-379 NGAEVVTKDIQKYD
+379 NGAEVRARDIRKYD

-417 CSPSPDEPETI
+417 CSPSPDEPSEI
-428 TVLGHDFPVLV
+428 TVLGHAFPVLA
-439 TARESISHFKPGDQL
+439 TARESISKFKPGDQL

-471 GTVASS
+471 GAVAAS

-492 CGISLFG
+492 CGISLSG

-515 STYRDSTTFKGHLS
+515 STSRGRLS
-529 LSRLAG
+529 LSRLSG
-535 GNASGNL
+535 GNAGGNL

-564 LDGAE
+564 VNGAE
-569 AVSLSDLTDGVIPS
+569 SVSLSSLTDGIIPA
-583 GQIAYARVNS
+583 GRIAYARVNS
-593 ANKVDLIVLNSGID
+593 SDKVDLIVINSGVD
-607 GTVIYGRV
+607 GIVVYGRAFV
-615 YIEMNEVSKVK
+615 DFREETKEK
-626 RDENGNPIRD
+626 TDADGKPLKDEHGNII
-636 SKGNLVYEQVDI
+636 YETRTWEAV
-648 ETLGVEYGNGKR
+648 GVEYGNGQKVGPF
-660 TKAFSMRYDVN
+660 TTPYNISS
-671 GGDYVAVTLN
+671 GDYVAITL
-681 RGGTG
+681 RGKDG

-692 LSETKNVPNSA
+692 LDETKNVTA
-703 WTSESLVTIGGR
+703 GGVT
-715 TYTVPSNVLCYNRD
+715 YKVSSDVHCYNRD
-729 MKMWVTLAE
+729 MKMWVTLSE

-746 SIYTEGGY
+746 TIYTSGGY

>member
-1 MKRVLSFLLAAVLA
+1 MKRFWSFLLAAVMA
-15 SSLLALPAG
+15 SSLLVLPAG
-24 AADVVRFADVTD
+24 AADTVRFSDVTD
-36 QNTIMAVESLRLM
+36 RNTIMAVESLRLM
-49 GVLDGYN
+49 GVLDGYS
-56 DNTFRPNAALNRAQ
+56 DNTFRPGAALNRAQ

-179 TRSQAAQLFLN
+179 TRGQAAQLFLN

-229 AMRLASGETVYQ
+229 AMKLASGETVYQ

-311 AEKPWSEVFSW
+311 AEKPWSQVFSW

-342 FVGGGSTANA
+342 FVGGGSTASS
-352 AVIVYDNGSTAGFA
+352 AVIVYDDGSTAGFG

-379 NGAEVVTKDIQKYD
+379 NGAEVVAKDIRKYD

-398 PATNSIRVCD
+398 PATNAIRVCD

-428 TVLGHDFPVLV
+428 TVLGHDFPVLT
-439 TARESISHFKPGDQL
+439 TARESVSKFKPGDQL

-492 CGISLFG
+492 CGISLTG
-499 GSDDGKDL
+499 AAEDGADL

-515 STYRDSTTFKGHLS
+515 STYRGHIG
-529 LSRLAG
+529 LSRLSG
-535 GNASGNL
+535 GNAGGNL
-542 DVAARTMGQRKLAD
+542 DVAERTLGQRKLAD

-564 LDGAE
+564 VDGAE

-583 GQIAYARVNS
+583 GRIAYARVNS
-593 ANKVDLIVLNSGID
+593 ANKVDLIVLNSGVD

-615 YIEMNEVSKVK
+615 YIEIASTEVPIKNEAGEDDTK
-626 RDENGNPIRD
+626 
-636 SKGNLVYEQVDI
+636 LVTW
-648 ETLGVEYGNGKR
+648 ETIGVEYGNGKR

>member
-56 DNTFRPNAALNRAQ
+56 DNTFRPGAALNRAQ

-91 TIFPDAKPSHWASA
+91 TIFPDAKPTHWASA

-117 GYPDGRFHPERSVTV
+117 GYPDGKFHPERSVTV

-146 DEDIGGVWP
+146 DEDVGGVWP

-162 ATVGL
+162 AAAGL

-179 TRSQAAQLFLN
+179 TRGQAARLFLN

-211 ANQVLV
+211 KNQVLV
-217 TSSAAGPDGKET
+217 TSSAAGPDGQET

-241 MASGKA
+241 MANGKA

-261 DKSGKVLT
+261 DKSGKALT
-269 FVPDAMGVQMTITVA
+269 FVPDAMGVQMTITVS
-284 SAKAGQITDVSGA
+284 SAKATQIVDVSGGT
-297 VYTVTGTTQTYYNG
+297 YSVTGTTQTYYNG
-311 AEKPWSEVFSW
+311 EEKPWSQVFSW
-322 VSAGSTVTLYLNAA
+322 VSAGSTVTLYLNSA

-379 NGAEVVTKDIQKYD
+379 NGAEVVAKDIQKYD

-428 TVLGHDFPVLV
+428 TLLGHDFPVLA
-439 TARESISHFKPGDQL
+439 TARESVSRFKPGDQL

-466 AVEAK
+466 AVEAQ
-471 GTVASS
+471 GSVASS

-492 CGISLFG
+492 CGISLSG
-499 GSDDGKDL
+499 AEEDGKDL
-507 VGQLVRVS
+507 VGQLARVS
-515 STYRDSTTFKGHLS
+515 STYRGHIG

-535 GNASGNL
+535 GNAGGNL
-542 DVAARTMGQRKLAD
+542 DVAERTLGQRKLAD

-569 AVSLSDLTDGVIPS
+569 AVSLSSLTDGVIPS
-583 GQIAYARVNS
+583 GRIAYARVNS
-593 ANKVDLIVLNSGID
+593 ANKVDLIVINSGVD

-615 YIEMNEVSKVK
+615 FIEVESTPIL
-626 RDENGNPIRD
+626 DAAGNYTGKDNTRE
-636 SKGNLVYEQVDI
+636 LM
-648 ETLGVEYGNGKR
+648 GVEYGNGQR
-660 TKAFSMRYDVN
+660 TKAFAMNYNVN

-692 LSETKNVPNSA
+692 LNETKNVPKSA
-703 WTSESLVTIGGR
+703 WTSESAVTIGGT
-715 TYTVPSNVLCYNRD
+715 TYRVPSNVQCYNRD

-738 AHAYAEQC
+738 AHAYAESS

-754 VRCIEV
+754 VRCIEA